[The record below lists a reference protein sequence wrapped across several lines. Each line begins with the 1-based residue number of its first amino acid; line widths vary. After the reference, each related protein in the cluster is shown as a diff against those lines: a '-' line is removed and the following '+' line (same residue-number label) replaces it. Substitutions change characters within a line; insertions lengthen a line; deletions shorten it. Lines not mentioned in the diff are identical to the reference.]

1 MITLFFKRAIDDIFK
16 NRFLNLVTVITI
28 ALSILITS
36 AFVLFF
42 INTGE
47 IINSWKRGLRIM
59 AYLKPGVSNTELARL
74 KQAIQSLDDVQS
86 LLFIPKEEA
95 LIKLKTQ
102 MEHQASL
109 LENLTENPLPD
120 SLEIRMT
127 ASVGSWQRIAS
138 LAGQIESLNQVE
150 EVEYGQRWIGRF
162 IDLFNLFRLAGF
174 AMGAL
179 FFMAAIFIV
188 ANTIRLVIY
197 SRREEVEIMRLV
209 GASDNF
215 IKIPFYVVGLIQ
227 GALGAI
233 IGLGMLYF
241 SFFFISSNVEQQ
253 VLPGLFHLKFI
264 PPAILGE
271 ILLGSML
278 VGWLGCY
285 ISLKQFLKAK
295 LIRPEK

>member
-28 ALSILITS
+28 SLSILITS
-36 AFVLFF
+36 AFILFY
-42 INTGE
+42 INTSE
-47 IINSWKRGLRIM
+47 IINSWKKGLRIM
-59 AYLKPGVSNTELARL
+59 AYLKPGVSNTELAYL
-74 KQAIQSLDDVQS
+74 KQAIHSLAGVEK
-86 LLFIPKEEA
+86 LHFIPKAEA
-95 LIKLKTQ
+95 LSRLKTQ
-102 MEHQASL
+102 MQHQASL

-120 SLEIRMT
+120 SIEIRMT
-127 ASVGSWQRIAS
+127 ATVGSWQRIAS
-138 LAGQIESLNQVE
+138 LAAQIELLTQVQ

-162 IDLFNLFRLAGF
+162 IHLFNLFRLAGY

-188 ANTIRLVIY
+188 ANTIRLVLY

-209 GASDNF
+209 GATDNF
-215 IKIPFYVVGLIQ
+215 IKIPFYFEGLIQ
-227 GALGAI
+227 GALGAV
-233 IGLGMLYF
+233 IGLGMLYL
-241 SFFFISSNVEQQ
+241 SYFFIASNVEQEF
-253 VLPGLFHLKFI
+253 LPDLFRMEFI

-285 ISLKQFLKAK
+285 ISLKQFLKG
-295 LIRPEK
+295 

>member
-16 NRFLNLVTVITI
+16 NRFLNLVTIITI
-28 ALSILITS
+28 SLSILITS
-36 AFVLFF
+36 AFILFF
-42 INTGE
+42 INTSE
-47 IINSWKRGLRIM
+47 VINSWKKGLRIM
-59 AYLKPGVSNTELARL
+59 AYLKPGVNNTELAYL
-74 KQAIQSLDDVQS
+74 KQAIQSLDNVQN
-86 LLFIPKEEA
+86 LRFIPKAEA
-95 LIKLKTQ
+95 LNQLKIQ

-120 SLEIRMT
+120 SIEIRMT
-127 ASVGSWQRIAS
+127 ANVESWQRIAS
-138 LAGQIESLNQVE
+138 LATQIETLTQVQ

-162 IDLFNLFRLAGF
+162 IHLFNLFRLAGY

-197 SRREEVEIMRLV
+197 SRREEVDIMRLV
-209 GASDNF
+209 GATDNF
-215 IKIPFYVVGLIQ
+215 IKIPFYFEGLIQ

-233 IGLGMLYF
+233 IGLGMLYLA
-241 SFFFISSNVEQQ
+241 FFFISSNVEQEF
-253 VLPGLFHLKFI
+253 LPGLFRLKFL
-264 PPAILGE
+264 PPVILGE

-285 ISLKQFLKAK
+285 ISLKQFLKT
-295 LIRPEK
+295 